1 MNSTYVAL
9 GDSITDS
16 SNSYATKRYMDYL
29 NEYYSFDEF
38 LNLGVSGS
46 TIGNLYD
53 PFQSR
58 LDELQV
64 SPKLL
69 TIYGGVND
77 FGRDQPLGKYGDS
90 NNQTFYG
97 ALYQLFQSVNRLNP
111 ENVLFI
117 SHAKIGNDFFEEVNS
132 FGLHQIDYE
141 KAIHKMTCGFHIN
154 HLSLYDKIDFGGND
168 SSLSDDSLH
177 PNDKGQRF
185 IYGEILNY
193 LNVVMQFKN
202 GVVENERKN

>member
-69 TIYGGVND
+69 
-77 FGRDQPLGKYGDS
+77 K
-90 NNQTFYG
+90 
-97 ALYQLFQSVNRLNP
+97 
-111 ENVLFI
+111 
-117 SHAKIGNDFFEEVNS
+117 H
-132 FGLHQIDYE
+132 
-141 KAIHKMTCGFHIN
+141 M
-154 HLSLYDKIDFGGND
+154 
-168 SSLSDDSLH
+168 
-177 PNDKGQRF
+177 
-185 IYGEILNY
+185 
-193 LNVVMQFKN
+193 
-202 GVVENERKN
+202 VE